1 MQSLPTSIPE
11 VIVLTPPVFT
21 DSRGYF
27 LETYQQK
34 KYAELGI
41 PKPFVQDNQSYSTKN
56 VLRGL
61 HFQLRYPQGKL
72 VRVTQGTV
80 FDVAVDIRRNS
91 PTFGKWH
98 GEILSAEN
106 KKQMYIP
113 ENFAHG
119 FCVLSDS
126 AEFLYKCTDFYVP
139 GDEAGLIWNDSQ
151 IGIKW
156 PISEPILSAKD
167 ADLPSLEDSLSLV
180 TGSQNRAGVYCY
192 LEQSWRDAGLVW
204 DTHW

>member
-1 MQSLPTSIPE
+1 METIKTSIPE
-11 VIVLTPPVFT
+11 VIVFAPPVFS

-27 LETYQQK
+27 LETYQLQ

-41 PKPFVQDNQSYSTKN
+41 SKPFVQDNQSYSTKN

-61 HFQLRYPQGKL
+61 HFQLKHPQAKL
-72 VRVTQGTV
+72 VRVTQGEV
-80 FDVAVDIRRNS
+80 FDVAIDIRRNS

-119 FCVLSDS
+119 FCVLSDG

-139 GDEAGLIWNDSQ
+139 GDESGLIWNDPQ
-151 IGIKW
+151 LAIEW
-156 PISEPILSAKD
+156 PIDLPILSAKD
-167 ADLPSLEDSLSLV
+167 AVLPKLADVLDLLPTD
-180 TGSQNRAGVYCY
+180 
-192 LEQSWRDAGLVW
+192 
-204 DTHW
+204 

>member
-1 MQSLPTSIPE
+1 MEIIKTSIPE
-11 VIVLTPPVFT
+11 VIVFIPPVFT

-27 LETYQQK
+27 LETYQQQ
-34 KYAELGI
+34 KYAEAGI
-41 PKPFVQDNQSYSTKN
+41 SKPFVQDNQSYSTKN

-61 HFQLRYPQGKL
+61 HFQLRHPQGKL

-80 FDVAVDIRRNS
+80 FDVAIDIRKNS

-126 AEFLYKCTDFYVP
+126 AEFVYKCTDFYVP
-139 GDEAGLIWNDSQ
+139 GDESGLIWNDPQ
-151 IGIKW
+151 LGIKW
-156 PISEPILSAKD
+156 PIVQPILSDKD
-167 ADLPSLEDSLSLV
+167 AALPSLADV
-180 TGSQNRAGVYCY
+180 
-192 LEQSWRDAGLVW
+192 LEFLPD
-204 DTHW
+204 

>member
-1 MQSLPTSIPE
+1 MEIIQTSLPE
-11 VIVLTPPVFT
+11 VIVFVPPVFS

-34 KYAELGI
+34 KYAEAGI
-41 PKPFVQDNQSYSTKN
+41 AKPFVQDNQSYSTKN

-61 HFQLRYPQGKL
+61 HFQLRHPQGKL
-72 VRVTQGTV
+72 VRVTQGSV
-80 FDVAVDIRRNS
+80 FDVAIDIRKNS

-106 KKQMYIP
+106 KKQLYIP

-126 AEFLYKCTDFYVP
+126 AEFVYKCTDFYVP
-139 GDEAGLIWNDSQ
+139 GDESGLIWNDPQ
-151 IGIKW
+151 LGIEW
-156 PISEPILSAKD
+156 PIDEPILSAKD
-167 ADLPSLEDSLSLV
+167 AVLPSLADVLELLP
-180 TGSQNRAGVYCY
+180 TG
-192 LEQSWRDAGLVW
+192 
-204 DTHW
+204 

>member
-1 MQSLPTSIPE
+1 MEILKSSIPE
-11 VIVLTPPVFT
+11 VIVIAPPVFT

-80 FDVAVDIRRNS
+80 FDVAIDIRKNS

-106 KKQMYIP
+106 HKQMYIP

-139 GDEAGLIWNDSQ
+139 GDEGGLIWNDPQ
-151 IGIKW
+151 LGIQW
-156 PISEPILSAKD
+156 PIDTPILSVKD
-167 ADLPSLEDSLSLV
+167 AELPKLADILELLPSD
-180 TGSQNRAGVYCY
+180 
-192 LEQSWRDAGLVW
+192 
-204 DTHW
+204 

>member
-1 MQSLPTSIPE
+1 MEIIKTSIPE
-11 VIVLTPPVFT
+11 VIIFVPPVFT

-27 LETYQQK
+27 LETYQQR
-34 KYAELGI
+34 KYAEAGI

-61 HFQLRYPQGKL
+61 HFQLHHPQGKL
-72 VRVTQGTV
+72 VRVIQGSV
-80 FDVAVDIRRNS
+80 FDVAIDIRKNS

-126 AEFLYKCTDFYVP
+126 AEFVYKCTDFYVP
-139 GDEAGLIWNDSQ
+139 GDEVGLIWNDPQ
-151 IGIKW
+151 VGIKW
-156 PISEPILSAKD
+156 PIEQPILSDKD
-167 ADLPSLEDSLSLV
+167 AVLPSWAEVLELLPD
-180 TGSQNRAGVYCY
+180 
-192 LEQSWRDAGLVW
+192 
-204 DTHW
+204 

>member
-1 MQSLPTSIPE
+1 MEIGQTSIPE
-11 VIVLTPPVFT
+11 VIVLAPPVFT

-27 LETYQQK
+27 LETYQQQ

-41 PKPFVQDNQSYSTKN
+41 PKPFVQDNQSHSTKH

-61 HFQLRYPQGKL
+61 HFQLRHPQGKL

-106 KKQMYIP
+106 RKQMYIP

-126 AEFLYKCTDFYVP
+126 AEFLYKCTDFYIP
-139 GDEAGLIWNDSQ
+139 GDEAGLIWNDPQ
-151 IGIKW
+151 IGIEW
-156 PISEPILSAKD
+156 PIQEPILSAKD
-167 ADLPSLEDSLSLV
+167 AVLPGWADVLDLLP
-180 TGSQNRAGVYCY
+180 TG
-192 LEQSWRDAGLVW
+192 E
-204 DTHW
+204 

>member
-1 MQSLPTSIPE
+1 MEIIKTSIPE
-11 VIVLTPPVFT
+11 VIVFIPPVFT

-27 LETYQQK
+27 LETYQQQ
-34 KYAELGI
+34 KYAEAGI
-41 PKPFVQDNQSYSTKN
+41 SKPFVQDNQSYSTKN

-61 HFQLRYPQGKL
+61 HFQLRHPQAKL
-72 VRVTQGTV
+72 VRVTQGSV
-80 FDVAVDIRRNS
+80 FDVAIDIRKNS

-126 AEFLYKCTDFYVP
+126 AEFVYKCTDFYVP
-139 GDEAGLIWNDSQ
+139 GDESGLIWNDKQ
-151 IGIKW
+151 LGIKW
-156 PISEPILSAKD
+156 PIEQPILSDKD
-167 ADLPSLEDSLSLV
+167 ATLSSLADVLELLPD
-180 TGSQNRAGVYCY
+180 
-192 LEQSWRDAGLVW
+192 
-204 DTHW
+204 

>member
-1 MQSLPTSIPE
+1 MEIIKTAIPE
-11 VIVLTPPVFT
+11 VIVLAPPAFS

-34 KYAELGI
+34 KYAELDI
-41 PKPFVQDNQSYSTKN
+41 NLPFVQDNQSYSTKN

-61 HFQLRYPQGKL
+61 HFQLRYPQAKL
-72 VRVTQGTV
+72 VRVTQGIV

-106 KKQMYIP
+106 RKQMYVP

-139 GDEAGLIWNDSQ
+139 GDEAGLIWNDPQ
-151 IGIKW
+151 LGIKW
-156 PISEPILSAKD
+156 PIEVPILSAKD
-167 ADLPSLEDSLSLV
+167 AVLPQMADILDLLP
-180 TGSQNRAGVYCY
+180 TG
-192 LEQSWRDAGLVW
+192 E
-204 DTHW
+204 

>member
-1 MQSLPTSIPE
+1 MEIIQTSIPE
-11 VIVLTPPVFT
+11 VIVLAPPVFT

-41 PKPFVQDNQSYSTKN
+41 SQPFVQDNQSYSTKN

-80 FDVAVDIRRNS
+80 FDVAIDIRRNS

-98 GEILSAEN
+98 GEILSADN
-106 KKQMYIP
+106 RKQMYIP

-139 GDEAGLIWNDSQ
+139 GDEAGLIWNDPQ
-151 IGIKW
+151 LGIKW
-156 PISEPILSAKD
+156 PIDEPILSSKD
-167 ADLPSLEDSLSLV
+167 AVLPQMADILDLLPSGE
-180 TGSQNRAGVYCY
+180 
-192 LEQSWRDAGLVW
+192 
-204 DTHW
+204 

>member
-1 MQSLPTSIPE
+1 MDITQTSIPG
-11 VIVLTPPVFT
+11 VIVFTPPVFS

-27 LETYQQK
+27 LETYQQQ
-34 KYAELGI
+34 KYAEAGI
-41 PKPFVQDNQSYSTKN
+41 PKPFVQDNQSYSTKD

-72 VRVTQGTV
+72 VRVTQGSV
-80 FDVAVDIRRNS
+80 FDVAIDIRRNS

-139 GDEAGLIWNDSQ
+139 GDEAGLIWNDPQ
-151 IGIKW
+151 LAIEW
-156 PISEPILSAKD
+156 PINQPILSPKD
-167 ADLPSLEDSLSLV
+167 AQLPKLSAILDLLPSD
-180 TGSQNRAGVYCY
+180 
-192 LEQSWRDAGLVW
+192 
-204 DTHW
+204 

>member
-1 MQSLPTSIPE
+1 MEIIQTAIPG
-11 VIVLTPPVFT
+11 VIVFVPPVFT

-27 LETYQQK
+27 LETYQQQ
-34 KYAELGI
+34 KYAEAGI

-61 HFQLRYPQGKL
+61 HFQLRHPQGKL
-72 VRVTQGTV
+72 VRVTQGSV
-80 FDVAVDIRRNS
+80 FDVAVDVRKNS

-98 GEILSAEN
+98 GEIISAEN

-126 AEFLYKCTDFYVP
+126 AEFLYKCTDFYTP
-139 GDEAGLIWNDSQ
+139 GDEVGFAWNDPQ
-151 IGIKW
+151 LGIEW
-156 PISEPILSAKD
+156 PIEQPILSAKD
-167 ADLPSLEDSLSLV
+167 AILPSWAAVLDLLP
-180 TGSQNRAGVYCY
+180 T
-192 LEQSWRDAGLVW
+192 D
-204 DTHW
+204 

>member
-1 MQSLPTSIPE
+1 MEIGQTSIPE
-11 VIVLTPPVFT
+11 VIVLAPPVFT

-27 LETYQQK
+27 LETYQQQ

-41 PKPFVQDNQSYSTKN
+41 PKPFVQDNQSHSTKH

-61 HFQLRYPQGKL
+61 HFQLRHPQGKL

-106 KKQMYIP
+106 RKQMYIP

-126 AEFLYKCTDFYVP
+126 AEFLYKCTDFYIP
-139 GDEAGLIWNDSQ
+139 GDEAGLIWNDPQ
-151 IGIKW
+151 IGIGW
-156 PISEPILSAKD
+156 PIQEPILSAKD
-167 ADLPSLEDSLSLV
+167 AVLPGWADVLDLLP
-180 TGSQNRAGVYCY
+180 TG
-192 LEQSWRDAGLVW
+192 E
-204 DTHW
+204 

>member
-1 MQSLPTSIPE
+1 MKIIKTSIPE
-11 VIVLTPPVFT
+11 VIVFEPPVFT

-27 LETYQQK
+27 LETYQQQ
-34 KYAELGI
+34 KYAEAGI
-41 PKPFVQDNQSYSTKN
+41 SKSFVQDNQSYSTKN

-61 HFQLRYPQGKL
+61 HFQLRHPQAKL
-72 VRVTQGTV
+72 VRVTQGSV
-80 FDVAVDIRRNS
+80 FDVAIDIRKNS

-139 GDEAGLIWNDSQ
+139 GDESGLIWNDPEL
-151 IGIKW
+151 GIKW
-156 PISEPILSAKD
+156 PIDEPILSSKD
-167 ADLPSLEDSLSLV
+167 AELPRLSDILDLLPS
-180 TGSQNRAGVYCY
+180 N
-192 LEQSWRDAGLVW
+192 
-204 DTHW
+204 

>member
-1 MQSLPTSIPE
+1 MEILKSSIPE
-11 VIVLTPPVFT
+11 VIVLAPPVFT

-80 FDVAVDIRRNS
+80 FDVAIDIRKNS

-106 KKQMYIP
+106 HKQMYIP

-139 GDEAGLIWNDSQ
+139 GDEGGLIWNDPQ
-151 IGIKW
+151 LGIKW
-156 PISEPILSAKD
+156 PIDTPILSDKD
-167 ADLPSLEDSLSLV
+167 AALPQIADILELLPSD
-180 TGSQNRAGVYCY
+180 
-192 LEQSWRDAGLVW
+192 
-204 DTHW
+204 

>member
-1 MQSLPTSIPE
+1 MEITPTSIPE
-11 VIVLTPPVFT
+11 VIVMTPPIFT

-27 LETYQQK
+27 LETYQHK

-41 PKPFVQDNQSYSTKN
+41 SKPFVQDNQSYSTKN

-72 VRVTQGTV
+72 VRVTQGSV

-98 GEILSAEN
+98 GEILSADN

-126 AEFLYKCTDFYVP
+126 AEFLYKCTNFYIP
-139 GDEAGLIWNDSQ
+139 GDEAGLIWNDPQ
-151 IGIKW
+151 LGIEW
-156 PISEPILSAKD
+156 PISKPILSAKD
-167 ADLPSLEDSLSLV
+167 ADLPSFADSLSLLPS
-180 TGSQNRAGVYCY
+180 GEY
-192 LEQSWRDAGLVW
+192 LTEAQVPIW
-204 DTHW
+204 

>member
-1 MQSLPTSIPE
+1 MEIIKTSIPE
-11 VIVLTPPVFT
+11 VIVLAPPVFS

-41 PKPFVQDNQSYSTKN
+41 NLPFVQDNQSYSTKN

-61 HFQLRYPQGKL
+61 HFQLRYPQAKL
-72 VRVTQGTV
+72 VRVTQGIV

-106 KKQMYIP
+106 RKQMYVP

-139 GDEAGLIWNDSQ
+139 GDEAGLIWNDPQ
-151 IGIKW
+151 LGIKW
-156 PISEPILSAKD
+156 PIDTPILSDKD
-167 ADLPSLEDSLSLV
+167 AVLPQMADILDLLP
-180 TGSQNRAGVYCY
+180 TG
-192 LEQSWRDAGLVW
+192 E
-204 DTHW
+204 

>member
-1 MQSLPTSIPE
+1 MEIIKTSIPE
-11 VIVLTPPVFT
+11 VIVFVPPVFT

-34 KYAELGI
+34 KYAEAGI
-41 PKPFVQDNQSYSTKN
+41 SKPFVQDNQSYSTKN

-61 HFQLRYPQGKL
+61 HFQLRHPQAKL
-72 VRVTQGTV
+72 VRVTQGSV
-80 FDVAVDIRRNS
+80 FDVAIDIRKNS

-126 AEFLYKCTDFYVP
+126 AEFVYKCTDFYVP
-139 GDEAGLIWNDSQ
+139 GDESGLIWSDSQ
-151 IGIKW
+151 LGIKW
-156 PISEPILSAKD
+156 PIELPILSDKD
-167 ADLPSLEDSLSLV
+167 AVLPSLADV
-180 TGSQNRAGVYCY
+180 
-192 LEQSWRDAGLVW
+192 LELLPD
-204 DTHW
+204 

>member
-1 MQSLPTSIPE
+1 MEIINTSIPE
-11 VIVLTPPVFT
+11 VIVLAPPAFS

-41 PKPFVQDNQSYSTKN
+41 NLPFVQDNQSYSTKN

-61 HFQLRYPQGKL
+61 HFQLRHPQAKL

-80 FDVAVDIRRNS
+80 FYVAVDIRRNS

-106 KKQMYIP
+106 SKQMYIP

-119 FCVLSDS
+119 FCVLSDG
-126 AEFLYKCTDFYVP
+126 AEFLYKCSDFYVP
-139 GDEAGLIWNDSQ
+139 GDEAGLIWNDPQ
-151 IGIKW
+151 LAIEW
-156 PISEPILSAKD
+156 PIEMPILSSKD
-167 ADLPSLEDSLSLV
+167 AVLPQMAEILELLP
-180 TGSQNRAGVYCY
+180 AG
-192 LEQSWRDAGLVW
+192 E
-204 DTHW
+204 

>member
-1 MQSLPTSIPE
+1 MEIIQTSIPG
-11 VIVLTPPVFT
+11 VIVFTPPVFT

-34 KYAELGI
+34 KYAEAGI
-41 PKPFVQDNQSYSTKN
+41 TKPFVQDNQSYSVQN

-80 FDVAVDIRRNS
+80 FDVAIDIRRNS

-106 KKQMYIP
+106 KKQLYVP

-119 FCVLSDS
+119 FCVLSES

-139 GDEAGLIWNDSQ
+139 GDEAGLIWDDPQ
-151 IGIKW
+151 LAIEW
-156 PISEPILSAKD
+156 PIDKPILSTKD
-167 ADLPSLEDSLSLV
+167 AELPTVAASLDLLPME
-180 TGSQNRAGVYCY
+180 
-192 LEQSWRDAGLVW
+192 
-204 DTHW
+204 

>member
-1 MQSLPTSIPE
+1 MEIIKTLIPE
-11 VIVLTPPVFT
+11 VIVLAPPAFS
-21 DSRGYF
+21 DSRGHF

-41 PKPFVQDNQSYSTKN
+41 NLPFVQDNQSYSTKN

-61 HFQLRYPQGKL
+61 HFQLRYPQAKL
-72 VRVTQGTV
+72 VRVTQGIV

-106 KKQMYIP
+106 RKQMYVP

-139 GDEAGLIWNDSQ
+139 GDEAGLIWNDPQ
-151 IGIKW
+151 LAIKW
-156 PISEPILSAKD
+156 PIEVPILSTKD
-167 ADLPSLEDSLSLV
+167 AVLPQMADILDLLP
-180 TGSQNRAGVYCY
+180 TGEWLCQ
-192 LEQSWRDAGLVW
+192 
-204 DTHW
+204 T

>member
-1 MQSLPTSIPE
+1 MEIIKTSIPE
-11 VIVLTPPVFT
+11 VIVFIPPVFT

-27 LETYQQK
+27 LETYQQQ
-34 KYAELGI
+34 KYAEAGI
-41 PKPFVQDNQSYSTKN
+41 SQPFVQDNQSYSTKN

-61 HFQLRYPQGKL
+61 HFQLRQPQGKL
-72 VRVTQGTV
+72 VRVTQGSV
-80 FDVAVDIRRNS
+80 FDVAIDIRKNS

-126 AEFLYKCTDFYVP
+126 AEFVYKCTDFYVP
-139 GDEAGLIWNDSQ
+139 GDESGLIWNDEQ
-151 IGIKW
+151 LGIKW
-156 PISEPILSAKD
+156 PIEQPILSDKD
-167 ADLPSLEDSLSLV
+167 AVLPSLDEV
-180 TGSQNRAGVYCY
+180 
-192 LEQSWRDAGLVW
+192 LELLPD
-204 DTHW
+204 

>member
-1 MQSLPTSIPE
+1 MEVIKTSIPE
-11 VIVLTPPVFT
+11 VIVLAPPVFS

-27 LETYQQK
+27 LETYQSK
-34 KYAELGI
+34 KYAQLGI
-41 PKPFVQDNQSYSTKN
+41 PCAFVQDNQSFSTKN

-61 HFQLRYPQGKL
+61 HFQLRHPQAKL

-106 KKQMYIP
+106 HRQMFIP

-126 AEFLYKCTDFYVP
+126 AEFLYKCSDFYVP
-139 GDEAGLIWNDSQ
+139 GDEAGLSWNDPQ
-151 IGIKW
+151 LGIKW
-156 PISEPILSAKD
+156 PVGEPILSAKD
-167 ADLPSLEDSLSLV
+167 AELPQMGDILELLPS
-180 TGSQNRAGVYCY
+180 G
-192 LEQSWRDAGLVW
+192 
-204 DTHW
+204 

>member
-1 MQSLPTSIPE
+1 MKIIQTSIPE
-11 VIVLTPPVFT
+11 VIIFIPPVFT

-27 LETYQQK
+27 LETYQQQ
-34 KYAELGI
+34 KYAEAGI
-41 PKPFVQDNQSYSTKN
+41 LKPFVQDNQSYSTKN

-61 HFQLRYPQGKL
+61 HFQLRHPQAKL
-72 VRVTQGTV
+72 VRVTRGSV
-80 FDVAVDIRRNS
+80 FDVAIDIRKNS

-106 KKQMYIP
+106 KKQLYIP

-139 GDEAGLIWNDSQ
+139 GDEAGLIWNDPQ
-151 IGIKW
+151 LAIDW
-156 PISEPILSAKD
+156 PIDQPILSDKD
-167 ADLPSLEDSLSLV
+167 AILPSLADVLELLP
-180 TGSQNRAGVYCY
+180 TG
-192 LEQSWRDAGLVW
+192 
-204 DTHW
+204 

>member
-1 MQSLPTSIPE
+1 MEIIKTLIPE
-11 VIVLTPPVFT
+11 VIVLAPPVFS
-21 DSRGYF
+21 DSRGHF

-41 PKPFVQDNQSYSTKN
+41 NLPFVQDNQSYSTKN

-61 HFQLRYPQGKL
+61 HFQLRYPQAKL
-72 VRVTQGTV
+72 VRVTQGIV

-106 KKQMYIP
+106 RKQMYVP

-139 GDEAGLIWNDSQ
+139 GDEAGLIWNDPQ
-151 IGIKW
+151 LAIKW
-156 PISEPILSAKD
+156 PIEVPILSTKD
-167 ADLPSLEDSLSLV
+167 AVLPQMADILDLLP
-180 TGSQNRAGVYCY
+180 TG
-192 LEQSWRDAGLVW
+192 E
-204 DTHW
+204 